1 MQLIRHIVFM
11 RWRRDVTQQQINDW
25 IETCNRMSEECPM
38 LYNWYSG
45 RAVAGPDSNSPV
57 THDFCASMDFR
68 SLEEYAQFDE
78 QPYHQ
83 SVYREAGKVVD
94 IDSVA
99 NMNMLVE
106 AEPLRAKS

>member
-1 MQLIRHIVFM
+1 MQMIRHMVFM
-11 RWRRDVTQQQINDW
+11 RWRRDVTEQQINDW
-25 IETCNRMSEECPM
+25 IVTCNRMPEKCLT

-45 RAVAGPDSNSPV
+45 RAVPGPDLNSPV

-68 SLEEYAQFDE
+68 SQEEFAQFDE
-78 QPYHQ
+78 EPFHQ
-83 SVYREAGKVVD
+83 SVYREAAKVVD
-94 IDSVA
+94 TDSVA